1 MLWIWIRTSSLFRK
15 LSHEKVK
22 HIGARRQRIRI
33 RFSQLLKAKPEPKCF
48 NARKHKKHPKWQMER
63 GQNALP
69 DKITI
74 LIFVSFTFSCD
85 FCQKDKITILNFFK
99 SNLFVH
105 LLQGSSDFFR
115 HLNQKQK
122 KVLCTWISKP
132 ENTWLCT
139 F

>member
-1 MLWIWIRTSSLFRK
+1 
-15 LSHEKVK
+15 
-22 HIGARRQRIRI
+22 
-33 RFSQLLKAKPEPKCF
+33 
-48 NARKHKKHPKWQMER
+48 MER

-74 LIFVSFTFSCD
+74 LIFVSLTFSCD

-122 KVLCTWISKP
+122 KVLCTCISKP

>member
-1 MLWIWIRTSSLFRK
+1 
-15 LSHEKVK
+15 
-22 HIGARRQRIRI
+22 
-33 RFSQLLKAKPEPKCF
+33 
-48 NARKHKKHPKWQMER
+48 MER

-74 LIFVSFTFSCD
+74 LFFVSLTFSCD
-85 FCQKDKITILNFFK
+85 FCQKNKITILNFFK

-122 KVLCTWISKP
+122 KCYVHVFQNRKTLGYAHFKSFHSPYKLLKTHTLAFAKFHVRGGKFRETRIRNSRIFSLQP
-132 ENTWLCT
+132 
-139 F
+139 